1 MISLSDFFSL
11 HFVRT
16 VLPHAGNP
24 ALHQRCVLH
33 PVFLFTSTPGPL
45 SLMSACTRPT
55 APADQSLPIFTGVFV
70 IVWLGSVVVTLN
82 AKLLGGKV

>member
-1 MISLSDFFSL
+1 MYMSL
-11 HFVRT
+11 
-16 VLPHAGNP
+16 
-24 ALHQRCVLH
+24 
-33 PVFLFTSTPGPL
+33 TSKDDN
-45 SLMSACTRPT
+45 A